1 MTKRA
6 AKTLNATGAKTAKN
20 ARGANSAS
28 ATVKTQRAD
37 GPAKTADGQFRAKDL
52 LYPREG
58 WKVRMPTTLSQVCM
72 DGISDEERKR
82 LVTAIRRE
90 YQRQYYQKHKEKAK
104 EYQRQYNLTHKK
116 KARGGRGKAS
126 FDCPR
131 EKVRMTFNTS
141 DLMHSPVEKTVKMLE
156 KIINGER
163 MFTM

>member
-6 AKTLNATGAKTAKN
+6 PKTPEADKTIS
-20 ARGANSAS
+20 ANNSSNTVDGIVTVQQGLQAS
-28 ATVKTQRAD
+28 VEASVHAH
-37 GPAKTADGQFRAKDL
+37 AL
-52 LYPREG
+52 LYPEG
-58 WKVRMPTTLSQVCM
+58 GKKAKTPTTLSEVIM

-82 LVTAIRRE
+82 LVTEIRRE

-116 KARGGRGKAS
+116 KARGGRGKAN
-126 FDCPR
+126 FECPR
-131 EKVRMTFNTS
+131 EQVRSTFNTA

-156 KIINGER
+156 KIINGDR

>member
-6 AKTLNATGAKTAKN
+6 PKTPQADSANGAKN
-20 ARGANSAS
+20 GPNSLDSNSANM
-28 ATVKTQRAD
+28 K
-37 GPAKTADGQFRAKDL
+37 AKSPGEAANVDAREL
-52 LYPREG
+52 LYPEG
-58 WKVRMPTTLSQVCM
+58 ENKPRKMPTTLSEVIM
-72 DGISDEERKR
+72 DNVSDEERKR
-82 LVTAIRRE
+82 LVTEIRRE

-116 KARGGRGKAS
+116 KARGGRGKAN
-126 FDCPR
+126 FECPR
-131 EKVRMTFNTS
+131 ENVRSTFNTA